1 MSDTAPAPATAR
13 ATADATADATAT
25 IRAAAPY
32 LASWVDLQG
41 AFRRAV
47 GVQVAIR
54 SGDELVLDHAWGTA
68 DVTTGEPL
76 RTDHLFRIASHSKW
90 FTATAVLRLAEAGR
104 LRLDDPVGTHVPELA
119 GHPLASRTVRELLG
133 HQAGVIRD
141 GEHADFWQLDGPF
154 PDRAALLDEVLRA
167 GEVYGSNEHFKYS
180 NIGYGL
186 LGLVVEAVTGEPY
199 ADHLRAA
206 VLDPLGMADT
216 GAEYD
221 PARADRYAAGHTAL
235 LDADDHRERIEHVD
249 TRALAAATGFFA
261 TARDMTAFGAAH
273 VLGDERLLSDAGKRL
288 LHRQESVV
296 TVRGKEV
303 GRYGIG
309 VDLKT
314 IGTRE
319 VVGHSGGY
327 PGHIT
332 RTYVD
337 PAAGLVVSVL
347 TNAIDGPADA
357 IAVGLITLIDLAL
370 NPPADAPAPAADAR
384 PLAEYTGRFAALWG
398 VTDIAELGGRLL
410 LLHPA
415 APDPGAAYDEL
426 HVLGRDRLGTA
437 REPGFGSV
445 GEDVLVERTADD
457 AIAAVRQG
465 MTSWPLAEFRRRRTG
480 MTRRRDAGAPVPA
493 SLG

>member
-1 MSDTAPAPATAR
+1 MSDST
-13 ATADATADATAT
+13 TAT
-25 IRAAAPY
+25 LRAAAPY
-32 LASWVDLQG
+32 LASWVDQQG

-54 SGDELVLDHAWGTA
+54 SGDDVVLDHVWGLA
-68 DVTTGEPL
+68 DATTGEPL
-76 RTDHLFRIASHSKW
+76 RADHLFRIASHSKS
-90 FTATAVLRLAEAGR
+90 FTATAVMRLVEAGR
-104 LRLDDPVGTHVPELA
+104 LRLDDTLGALVPDLA
-119 GHPLASRTVRELLG
+119 GSALAGRTVRELLG

-154 PDRAALLDEVLRA
+154 PDRAELLAEVGRA
-167 GEVYGSNEHFKYS
+167 GEVYGPNEHFKYS

-199 ADHLRAA
+199 ADHLRTA

-235 LDADDHRERIEHVD
+235 LDAADARERIEHVD
-249 TRALAAATGFFA
+249 TRALAAATGFFS
-261 TARDMTAFGAAH
+261 TARDMTTFGAAH
-273 VLGDERLLSDAGKRL
+273 FHGDETLLSDAGKRL

-296 TVRGKEV
+296 TVHGKEV

-309 VDLKT
+309 LDLRT
-314 IGTRE
+314 IGDRE

-332 RTYVD
+332 RTYID
-337 PAAGLVVSVL
+337 PAKKLVVSVL

-357 IAVGLITLIDLAL
+357 LAVGLVQLIDLAL
-370 NPPADAPAPAADAR
+370 NPPADPAPLPADAR
-384 PLAEYTGRFAALWG
+384 PLAEYTGRFGALWG
-398 VTDIAELGGRLL
+398 ITDIAELGGRLL
-410 LLHPA
+410 MLHPA
-415 APDPGAAYDEL
+415 APDPTAAYDEL
-426 HVLGRDRLGTA
+426 TVVGRDLLRTA
-437 REPGFGSV
+437 RQPGFGSA
-445 GEDVLVERTADD
+445 GEDVVVERAADGS
-457 AIAAVRQG
+457 IAAVRNG
-465 MTSWPLAEFRRRRTG
+465 MTSWPIDEFRRRRTG
-480 MTRRRDAGAPVPA
+480 MTRRRDAGAPVPS